1 MSVIYERKTNKSV
14 SEAITSL
21 KENLKANN
29 FGVLWELNFKDKI
42 EESNL
47 TFKEDYVVLEVC
59 NPGYAKQVLEK
70 NFKVG
75 YALPCK
81 MVVRSENNETFI
93 GMINPES
100 LISLFNAPGLDDMV
114 QTVRLT
120 LEKSID
126 QSI

>member
-14 SEAITSL
+14 SEAIASL
-21 KENLKANN
+21 KENLKENN

-59 NPGYAKQVLEK
+59 NPSYAKQALEK
-70 NFKVG
+70 SFEVG

-100 LISLFNAPGLDDMV
+100 LIILFNAPGLDDMV

>member
-1 MSVIYERKTNKSV
+1 MSIIYERKTNKSV
-14 SEAITSL
+14 NEAITSL

-47 TFKEDYVVLEVC
+47 TFKEDYYVLEVC
-59 NPGYAKQVLEK
+59 NPGYAKQALEK
-70 NFKVG
+70 SFKVG

-93 GMINPES
+93 GMINPEI
-100 LISLFNAPGLDDMV
+100 LISLFSVPGLENMV
-114 QTVRLT
+114 EDVKLT

-126 QSI
+126 LSI

>member
-1 MSVIYERKTNKSV
+1 MSTIYERKTNKSV
-14 SEAITSL
+14 SEAIDSL
-21 KENLKANN
+21 KENLKKNN

-70 NFKVG
+70 SYKVG

-81 MVVRSENNETFI
+81 MVVRSENNITFI
-93 GMINPES
+93 GMINPEI
-100 LISLFNAPGLDDMV
+100 LISLFKVEGLETMVDDV
-114 QTVRLT
+114 KSSLK
-120 LEKSID
+120 KSID
-126 QSI
+126 LSI